1 MPAQDLQDWLHSG
14 DLQRATQ
21 RGVRDFAHAWN
32 AGPAKAAFDDAL
44 ASLPEQSAEAVAEA
58 VVGLFADDGWIDSL
72 IEGLS
77 ARLRADPFFDP
88 PFLSI
93 NSEVNAGLI
102 AFQDPRVSIAA
113 GITRLADLAA
123 RKTARRGATSIGFSG
138 RMTVIKFVRANGA
151 RLGFWEAPEIK
162 PGFNAAEAGQCRS
175 TGARTIADGEILV
188 IDGRRQSYIVEHAE
202 GNLMILQAEIA
213 LDPAPL
219 SVEYDSASHNYVG
232 CSANGDGASRIR
244 MMTTLLRKLDCTA
257 AFPTIAQF
265 LDHEDFFVRWHVM
278 RELLG
283 LDAEAALPHL
293 KRLAARDPHGDVRR
307 AARQVLDRLDAKP
320 VRQEAA

>member
-1 MPAQDLQDWLHSG
+1 MPAQDLQDWLRSRAS
-14 DLQRATQ
+14 QRATQ
-21 RGVRDFAHAWN
+21 RGVKDFASTWN
-32 AGPAKAAFDDAL
+32 AGSAKAAFDQAL
-44 ASLPEQSAEAVAEA
+44 ATLPEESAEAIADA
-58 VVGLFADDGWIDSL
+58 VVGLFGDDDWVDSL
-72 IEGLS
+72 IAGLS

-88 PFLSI
+88 PFLAI

-113 GITRLADLAA
+113 GVTRLADLAA
-123 RKTARRGATSIGFSG
+123 RKTAKRGATSIGFSG
-138 RMTVIKFVRANGA
+138 RLTVVKFVRASGA

-162 PGFNAAEAGQCRS
+162 PGFNAAEAGQCRP
-175 TGARTIADGEILV
+175 TGSRPVADGEILV
-188 IDGRRQSYIVEHAE
+188 IDGRRQSYVVEHAE
-202 GNLMILQAEIA
+202 GNLMIVQAEIT
-213 LDPAPL
+213 LDQAPL
-219 SVEYDSASHNYVG
+219 SVEYDSASHDFVG

-293 KRLAARDPHGDVRR
+293 KRLAARDSHADVRR
-307 AARQVLDRLDAKP
+307 AARQVLDRLESQIA
-320 VRQEAA
+320 RQEAA